1 MTRIAHAA
9 SAQRAPNRLASSG
22 ASGAKIP
29 MHRTGIA
36 LSAPATPCEMPSPAW
51 MLGSNGPM
59 AMTCD
64 PEDQRDRE
72 ERDERP
78 GQ

>member
-1 MTRIAHAA
+1 
-9 SAQRAPNRLASSG
+9 
-22 ASGAKIP
+22 
-29 MHRTGIA
+29 MHSTGIA

-51 MLGSNGPM
+51 MLGSKRTDGDDL
-59 AMTCD
+59 D